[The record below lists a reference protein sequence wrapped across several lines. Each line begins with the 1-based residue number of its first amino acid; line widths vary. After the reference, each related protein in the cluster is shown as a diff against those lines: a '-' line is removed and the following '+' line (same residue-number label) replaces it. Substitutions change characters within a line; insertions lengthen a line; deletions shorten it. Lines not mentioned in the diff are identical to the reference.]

1 MSFGIYKGK
10 GRGLQSDS
18 TQPVSMF
25 SARVKAIILD
35 SETYPE
41 IYEANGKEA
50 ALGGITFER
59 LILPSSNQ
67 SSLGSSFALP
77 LLPNI
82 NHYPIEQELVTILSV
97 GGLNTNISTANTT
110 FYYLPPI
117 NSWTSTHIN
126 AVPNEVSSTDS
137 SPDSQKKSYIEVNEG
152 STSKASPTFSNTL
165 LFKYGIKER
174 RDIRPLLPQP
184 GDVSLEGRWGQ
195 SIRLGS
201 TNRSAIK
208 NTWSSVGSEGDPL
221 IIIRNNQYQDSAKPW
236 IPLSED
242 INKDGSSI
250 YFTSTQKINIST
262 KNFKT
267 TSFSQNP
274 PTFPSEYTDN
284 QIILASDRLL
294 FSSNKDSVLITSGQD
309 IHCSSLNFNIDCS
322 NSVIS
327 AKKINLGG
335 KDNIQPVLKGDDTV
349 DTLNKL
355 LIQLTSFMTVVA
367 ATSLPGISES
377 AKLIL
382 PELSNIQIKINTQLR
397 SNTTF
402 TK

>member
-1 MSFGIYKGK
+1 MSFGVYKGK
-10 GRGLQSDS
+10 RGATQGVN
-18 TQPVSMF
+18 TQPVSIF
-25 SARVKAIILD
+25 SARVKATILD
-35 SETYPE
+35 DKTYPE
-41 IYEANGKEA
+41 IYENNGREA

-59 LILPSSNQ
+59 LVLPSSNQ
-67 SSLGSSFALP
+67 NSAGSSFALP

-97 GGLNTNISTANTT
+97 GGLNTNISTNNTT

-137 SPDSQKKSYIEVNEG
+137 IPESQKKSYTEVGLG
-152 STSKASPTFSNTL
+152 STLKNSTTFTNTL
-165 LFKYGIKER
+165 LFKYGIEER
-174 RDIRPLLPQP
+174 KDIRPLLPQP

-201 TNRSAIK
+201 TNRSALP
-208 NTWSSVGSEGDPL
+208 NTWSSVGTQGDPL
-221 IIIRNNQYQDSAKPW
+221 VILRNRQYTDPAKPW

-242 INKDGSSI
+242 INKDGSSL
-250 YFTSTQKINIST
+250 YLTSTQKIHINT
-262 KNFKT
+262 RNFKT
-267 TSFSQNP
+267 TSFLKKP
-274 PTFPSEYTDN
+274 PISPSEYVNN
-284 QIILASDRLL
+284 QIILTSDRLL
-294 FSSNKDSVLITSGQD
+294 FSSREDSIILTSGQD
-309 IHCSSLNFNIDCS
+309 IHCSGLNFNIDCDS
-322 NSVIS
+322 SVIS
-327 AKKINLGG
+327 AKRINLGG
-335 KDNIQPVLKGDDTV
+335 KDKIQPILKGDDTV
-349 DTLNKL
+349 DALNKL
-355 LIQLTSFMTVVA
+355 LTQLTSFMTVVA